1 MKDKAVLMML
11 QRILLRDR
19 RRFKREGKRR
29 SIQVLERF
37 SIVTKSWIRR
47 ILFYLLLV
55 YLINS
60 LQCKRPVMS
69 RLKQGFWLIFSR
81 F

>member
-1 MKDKAVLMML
+1 MRDKVVLMML
-11 QRILLRDR
+11 QRKLLRDR
-19 RRFKREGKRR
+19 RRFKREERRR

-37 SIVTKSWIRR
+37 SIVTKNWIRR
-47 ILFYLLLV
+47 ILLFLLLV
-55 YLINS
+55 YLISS

-69 RLKQGFWLIFSR
+69 RLKLGYWLIFSR